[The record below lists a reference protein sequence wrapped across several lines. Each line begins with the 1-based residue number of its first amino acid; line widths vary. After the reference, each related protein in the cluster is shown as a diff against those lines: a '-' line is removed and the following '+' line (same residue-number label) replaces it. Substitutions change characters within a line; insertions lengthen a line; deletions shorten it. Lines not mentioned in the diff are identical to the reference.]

1 MLHNSRTGVPL
12 IRRMLKKRPRPVRA
26 ALQEVLR
33 LFDRGGKF
41 VCPMQGRDIRR
52 ASCFPNVGWFLPV
65 QWDLCTV
72 LSE

>member
-26 ALQEVLR
+26 ALQEELR
-33 LFDRGGKF
+33 LFGRGGKF
-41 VCPMQGRDIRR
+41 VCPMQGRGIRC

>member
-1 MLHNSRTGVPL
+1 M

-41 VCPMQGRDIRR
+41 VCPMRGRDTRR
-52 ASCFPNVGWFLPV
+52 RQPFPESCRMPACAVGFWHRFV
-65 QWDLCTV
+65 RV
-72 LSE
+72 

>member
-33 LFDRGGKF
+33 FFGRGGKF

-52 ASCFPNVGWFLPV
+52 GGLTVTLPK
-65 QWDLCTV
+65 
-72 LSE
+72 EGAAP